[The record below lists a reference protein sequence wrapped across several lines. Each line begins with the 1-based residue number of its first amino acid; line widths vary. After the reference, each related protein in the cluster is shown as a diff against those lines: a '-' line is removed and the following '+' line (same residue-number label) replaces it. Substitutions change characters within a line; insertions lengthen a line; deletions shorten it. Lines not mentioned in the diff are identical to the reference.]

1 MLDCPAMQRFLH
13 PYLDGE
19 LDARDAVDIQAHLD
33 GCPDCAALYRSEKL
47 FLDLLK
53 TSLRHPVAPAGL
65 EGKVRQALAE
75 DGEPKPAGRRIRF
88 VLAPAAAV
96 LILAL
101 VMLVTTSLEKKT
113 VPELLDTAVSTHQ
126 LYLAKHLRLDVESSD
141 PARVSRWLQER
152 AGFPVS
158 LAQKPVKHLRL
169 LGGRLV
175 ELKGRKAVFVAYE
188 VEGRPL
194 SLVMTT
200 AQGVRLFGTHEMA
213 EKQARFYQSSYHGF
227 QTLSW
232 ALEGLAYVFV
242 SDAQALNKR
251 ACMICHTSGQAE
263 RPLTGPSR
271 QGISTFPLPS

>member
-19 LDARDAVDIQAHLD
+19 LEARDAVDIQAHLD

-53 TSLRHPVAPAGL
+53 TSLRHPVAPVGL
-65 EGKVRQALAE
+65 EGKVRRALAG
-75 DGEPKPAGRRIRF
+75 DAEPTPAGRRVRF
-88 VLAPAAAV
+88 VLAPAAV

-101 VMLVTTSLEKKT
+101 VMLLTASVEKKT
-113 VPELLDTAVSTHQ
+113 VPELVESAVSTHQ
-126 LYLAKHLRLDVESSD
+126 LYLAKHLQLDVQSSD

-152 AGFPVS
+152 AGFAVS
-158 LAQKPVKHLRL
+158 LAQEPVKHLRL

-175 ELKGRKAVFVAYE
+175 ELQGKKAVFVTYE

-200 AQGVRLFGTHEMA
+200 AEGVRLFGTHEMA

-232 ALEGLAYVFV
+232 ALEGMAYVFV

-251 ACMICHTSGQAE
+251 ACMICHTSRRAE

-271 QGISTFPLPS
+271 RGIATFPLPS